1 MLCWLFFYILSI
13 IKKRLKFLVIIFCFL
28 ISNSYYSQKASYFDN
43 ISENEGL
50 PSNYIF
56 NAAEDH
62 NHVIWFGTDKGLVT
76 YQDGKWL
83 TLDIDNGM
91 PGNYISNLV
100 SDDKNGL
107 LIYVLNKGLYYFNTN
122 TKTLLKKYN
131 EIGNWNSLKIKL
143 LGKPSYS
150 DMLSK

>member
-1 MLCWLFFYILSI
+1 MLAIFLHI
-13 IKKRLKFLVIIFCFL
+13 INHKKRLKFLVIIFCFL
-28 ISNSYYSQKASYFDN
+28 ISNNYYSQKASYFEN

-50 PSNYIF
+50 PSNFIF

-100 SDDKNGL
+100 SDEKKRSYHLCFRQRSLLFQYQYKNSS
-107 LIYVLNKGLYYFNTN
+107 
-122 TKTLLKKYN
+122 KK
-131 EIGNWNSLKIKL
+131 I
-143 LGKPSYS
+143 
-150 DMLSK
+150 